1 MKLRLES
8 LTVEQTEKGSW
19 LNIIGY
25 ITSITQ
31 DEPGARR
38 PGYRVGIQCILH
50 WPAMSVDPVMYERHL
65 RQQTASRDNKLSSR

>member
-8 LTVEQTEKGSW
+8 LSAEQTEKGHW

-25 ITSITQ
+25 ITSI
-31 DEPGARR
+31 EHLGPGARR

-50 WPAMSVDPVMYERHL
+50 WPAMSVDPAMYERHL
-65 RQQTASRDNKLSSR
+65 RQQPALIDGKSSSQ